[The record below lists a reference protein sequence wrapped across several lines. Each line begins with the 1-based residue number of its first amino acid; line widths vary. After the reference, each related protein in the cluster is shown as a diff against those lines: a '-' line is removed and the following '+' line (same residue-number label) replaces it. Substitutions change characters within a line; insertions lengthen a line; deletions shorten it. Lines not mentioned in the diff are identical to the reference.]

1 MNKPYRTSP
10 LESAIAELKPAW
22 AEINQ
27 MRVPLRFADN
37 DAAMWQK
44 LGLSDLSFLPRFGL
58 KGPAAAEWFVSQGIT
73 PPAGVNRWDEL
84 ENGGIIAR
92 LGSSE
97 FFVED
102 GPNGNTVSG
111 LRTALGRGA
120 AGVAPVFRQDAALA
134 LTGSEVNSLLVQ
146 VCNVNFNAFGM
157 DDRLVVMTSMAGVSV
172 LVMRNLSDGV
182 PLYRIWCDG
191 TFGPYL
197 WKTLLQISEELGGA
211 AIGLNSLFPDAAKLK
226 ALSL

>member
-1 MNKPYRTSP
+1 
-10 LESAIAELKPAW
+10 
-22 AEINQ
+22 

-37 DAAMWQK
+37 DTAIRQK
-44 LGLSDLSFLPRFGL
+44 LGLSDLSFLSRFGL
-58 KGPAAAEWFVSQGIT
+58 KGPAAAEWLASQGVT
-73 PPAGVNRWDEL
+73 PPSGVVNRWDEL

-102 GPNGNTVSG
+102 RPNGNTVAG
-111 LRTALGRGA
+111 LRTALGRGVP
-120 AGVAPVFRQDAALA
+120 GVAPVFRQDAALA
-134 LTGSEVNSLLVQ
+134 LTGSEVGSLLVQ
-146 VCNVNFNAFGM
+146 VCNVDFNAFGM
-157 DDRLVVMTSMAGVSV
+157 DDRLVVMTSMTGVSV
-172 LVMRNLSDGV
+172 LVVRNLSDGV

-197 WKTLLQISEELGGA
+197 WKTLLQVSEELGGA
-211 AIGLNSLFPDAAKLK
+211 AIGLNSWFPEAAKLK